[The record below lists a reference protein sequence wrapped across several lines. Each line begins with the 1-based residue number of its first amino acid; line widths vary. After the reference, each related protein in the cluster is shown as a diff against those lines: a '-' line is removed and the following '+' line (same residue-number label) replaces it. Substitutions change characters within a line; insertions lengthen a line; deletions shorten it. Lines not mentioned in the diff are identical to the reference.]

1 MKFLILLQ
9 TQMALSAASPAFQGT
24 LADVDCRWD
33 VIAGAVD
40 DRTPGESGTGV
51 CLSMMHFK
59 FFCILLLLEYFSH
72 FHCHFGSRIAKT
84 TCHFRVVQRT
94 RL

>member
-1 MKFLILLQ
+1 
-9 TQMALSAASPAFQGT
+9 MALSAASPAFQGT

-51 CLSMMHFK
+51 
-59 FFCILLLLEYFSH
+59 FFLYDPFQVFSV
-72 FHCHFGSRIAKT
+72 FCYCWNTF
-84 TCHFRVVQRT
+84 
-94 RL
+94 